1 MRSSLVA
8 EERHPEAEVHLGRSS
23 GHDAPVNPGASWRP
37 ILTSDLRARAIE
49 AVESLASDITAA
61 SAGAPN
67 ASLSA
72 GSAGLAVLFAELAR
86 AEVQD
91 GAQELA
97 ARSLDDA
104 VEILA
109 TKPLSAS
116 LYSGF
121 PGVAWA
127 AEIAGELLGGDDDVN
142 EEIDDAVLRALAR
155 VDWAHAP
162 YDLIMGLTGLGV
174 YALERWP
181 RPAATE
187 ALARVAGELGRLAGE
202 DEHGTYWFTAPEL
215 LLGSRREQYPAG
227 GVDLGVAHGV
237 AAVIPFLARVQALAA
252 ADVKDLVVK
261 SVQWLLAH
269 ALETEAGP
277 TIPYYVAT
285 GVEPMPARLA
295 WCYGDPGVAATLL
308 LAAEEAQQPAWADA
322 ATRIALGA
330 AERPPDESGVVDA
343 GFCHGSAGLA
353 HLFNRAY
360 QATGE
365 PRLLEAALFWLDD
378 TLARV
383 AAVADAARGAEH
395 SAWNGRG
402 LLEGAAGIALVLLAA
417 ATPVEPAWDRM
428 FLVSA
433 RA

>member
-1 MRSSLVA
+1 LQPDSQADR
-8 EERHPEAEVHLGRSS
+8 RFR
-23 GHDAPVNPGASWRP
+23 HDAPAPAGASWRP
-37 ILTSDLRARAIE
+37 ILQRSGGERALEAIDRLLS
-49 AVESLASDITAA
+49 VIASPED
-61 SAGAPN
+61 GGRGDP
-67 ASLSA
+67 SLSG
-72 GSAGLAVLFAELAR
+72 GSAGIAVLYAELER
-86 AEVQD
+86 A
-91 GAQELA
+91 GALAGASDLA
-97 ARSLDDA
+97 ARELEGSI
-104 VEILA
+104 ETLA
-109 TKPLSAS
+109 KAPLGAS
-116 LYSGF
+116 LFAGF
-121 PGVAWA
+121 TGVAWA
-127 AEIAGELLGGDDDVN
+127 ADVVSELLGGGEDLN
-142 EEIDDAVLRALAR
+142 EEIDEALLRTLAR
-155 VDWAHAP
+155 VDWERAP

-187 ALARVAGELGRLAGE
+187 ALARVVGELGRLAGE

>member
-1 MRSSLVA
+1 LQPDSQADR
-8 EERHPEAEVHLGRSS
+8 RFR
-23 GHDAPVNPGASWRP
+23 HDAPAPAGASWRP
-37 ILTSDLRARAIE
+37 ILQRSEGERALEAIDRLLSVSASPEDGGRA
-49 AVESLASDITAA
+49 D
-61 SAGAPN
+61 P
-67 ASLSA
+67 SLSG
-72 GSAGLAVLFAELAR
+72 GSAGVAVLYAELER
-86 AEVQD
+86 A
-91 GAQELA
+91 GALAGASDLA
-97 ARSLDDA
+97 ARELEGSI
-104 VEILA
+104 ETLA
-109 TKPLSAS
+109 KAPLGAS
-116 LYSGF
+116 LFAGF
-121 PGVAWA
+121 TGVAWA
-127 AEIAGELLGGDDDVN
+127 ADVVSELLGGGEDLN
-142 EEIDDAVLRALAR
+142 EEIDEALLRTLAR
-155 VDWAHAP
+155 VDWERAP

-252 ADVKDLVVK
+252 ADVKDLVAK

-269 ALETEAGP
+269 ALETGAGP
-277 TIPYYVAT
+277 TIPYYVAP